1 MGGSR
6 WSRGALPSCPSLLL
20 GSVSRRRGHEN
31 GRATRH
37 KYDSSLRSHHICP
50 TKSPSWRK
58 RIESSQNREVMGK
71 GCRCGKVQRNGA
83 ILTINYNPRT
93 FCYLPPRKC
102 GHRLSWL
109 FNRIIELYF
118 MWKPP
123 LPSEVWLHAL
133 QWVQPSPR
141 SIWERF
147 HHLTKKP
154 CLLSCHPS
162 IRSTSKCPQMYFL
175 PLWSCPIDRYMESH
189 NVWPSATGG
198 FRLA

>member
-1 MGGSR
+1 MVQGCS
-6 WSRGALPSCPSLLL
+6 ALVSLLLLL

-93 FCYLPPRKC
+93 FCYLPPPPNVAIVSLGFLTELLSYISCENHLSRLKC
-102 GHRLSWL
+102 DSM
-109 FNRIIELYF
+109 LYSECS
-118 MWKPP
+118 P
-123 LPSEVWLHAL
+123 LPGQFENVFIISQRNPVSLVVTLLFA
-133 QWVQPSPR
+133 P
-141 SIWERF
+141 
-147 HHLTKKP
+147 
-154 CLLSCHPS
+154 LLSAH
-162 IRSTSKCPQMYFL
+162 KCIFCLYEAVL
-175 PLWSCPIDRYMESH
+175 LTNTWSHITCGLR
-189 NVWPSATGG
+189 
-198 FRLA
+198 RLAAFA